1 MKTLNLKGAFK
12 PGIYNGLQKVS
23 IPLFGVLSTA
33 LLAHKALTKS
43 DMGVWVNFLAITTF
57 VEMFRSGIVRTSL
70 IKFIN
75 YSKTTEHSEIM
86 SAAFFLNGI
95 ISVLSAVILFFGGG
109 AIEDFLNSPGLNS
122 MFHIYIITL
131 LFLIFFSHIE
141 WLMYAHLR
149 FKELFYTYLVRQGGT
164 FTLILIYYLVAGQVL
179 LDTLVVIYTIGVIMG
194 IVAGYFFMQS
204 YFRLRFVYSLNWIR
218 TLWNFGKFVFGS
230 NIFTLIFR
238 NADQLLLSN
247 ISANPGMVASQNI
260 SMRII
265 NIADIPS
272 QVIADIL
279 FPKNS
284 SPELANQPDSIKSNY
299 EKAVGAALSVIL
311 PFVLIILLFPK
322 LIITILVGPQYYDA
336 IPYLMLITS
345 AILFQ
350 AFLKQTGVI
359 FDSSGRPRITF
370 TIAALIAIV
379 QIAACYFFISHYQ
392 LMGAGYALIATHIF
406 GFVISQIL
414 LYKFFKVNFLNSF
427 KYCFQFYPLIFN
439 IVIAKFSS
447 KYKTI
452 NE

>member
-1 MKTLNLKGAFK
+1 MKELNLKGAFS

-75 YSKTTEHSEIM
+75 YSKKIEHREIM

-95 ISVLSAVILFFGGG
+95 ISIISALLLFFFGK
-109 AIEDFLNSPGLNS
+109 AVEDFLKSPGLNS

-149 FKELFYTYLVRQGGT
+149 FKALFYTYLVRQGGT
-164 FTLILIYYLVAGQVL
+164 FMLILVYYLIVGQVQ
-179 LDTLVVIYTIGVIMG
+179 LDMLVVIYTIGVIMG
-194 IVAGYFFMQS
+194 IVAGYIYMKSFFG
-204 YFRLRFVYSLNWIR
+204 LRFIYSLNWIR
-218 TLWNFGKFVFGS
+218 TLWNFGKYVFGS

-238 NADQLLLSN
+238 NADQFLLSN
-247 ISANPGMVASQNI
+247 ITANPGMVASQNI

-284 SPELANQPDSIKSNY
+284 SPELANRPEAIKSNY

-311 PFVLIILLFPK
+311 PFVVVLLLFPK
-322 LIITILVGPQYYDA
+322 LIITILVGTQYLDA
-336 IPYLMLITS
+336 VPYLMLITS
-345 AILFQ
+345 AIFFQ

-359 FDSSGRPRITF
+359 FDSSGRPRITL
-370 TIAALIAIV
+370 TIATLIAIV
-379 QIAACYFFISHYQ
+379 QIVACYFFISRFA
-392 LMGAGYALIATHIF
+392 LMGAGFALLTTHLF
-406 GFVISQIL
+406 GFTLSQVL
-414 LYKFFKVNFLNSF
+414 LKKYFKVNFLNSF
-427 KYCFQFYPLIFN
+427 KYCFQFYPIIFKL
-439 IVIAKFSS
+439 VSSKFLS
-447 KYKTI
+447 KYKTA